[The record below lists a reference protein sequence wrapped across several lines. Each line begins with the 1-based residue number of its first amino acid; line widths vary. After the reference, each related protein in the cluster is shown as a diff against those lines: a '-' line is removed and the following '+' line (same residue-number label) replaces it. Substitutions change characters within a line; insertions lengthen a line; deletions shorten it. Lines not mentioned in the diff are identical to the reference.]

1 VSQPKTASI
10 ASDLDLGTAFTLQ
23 FTALDPASGAVVAG
37 VIVTNAT
44 LTVMN
49 VAGGDLDNLLE
60 QIDPLFI
67 PVPIDSADTGG

>member
-1 VSQPKTASI
+1 
-10 ASDLDLGTAFTLQ
+10 
-23 FTALDPASGAVVAG
+23 
-37 VIVTNAT
+37 
-44 LTVMN
+44 MN